1 MKAFNNCKD
10 YKEYLEIIKEA
21 MLSGINYY
29 EENENGF
36 LYLTEVENDKD
47 KKKIIDIFQLIDSE
61 LSYQG
66 AKSNEM
72 KKKINYLL
80 SIGIFEHNYKYIF
93 DSLTSENL
101 FTLIYGEYSKIDNN
115 NLLYLPI
122 FSNPV
127 LLDTIRKDNRE
138 KEKLFG
144 EKDYFFMIENHYK
157 NNPFDISDTKLRNQ
171 FTNEIIDKIN
181 TNRLEI
187 GVNNMIQYWE
197 SDEMN
202 DIKRGIM

>member
-1 MKAFNNCKD
+1 MKAFNNCKE
-10 YKEYLEIIKEA
+10 YKEYLEIIKETL
-21 MLSGINYY
+21 LSGINYY

-47 KKKIIDIFQLIDSE
+47 KKKIISTFKLIDSE

-66 AKSNEM
+66 TKNNEM

-80 SIGIFEHNYKYIF
+80 SLGTFYHDYKYIF
-93 DSLTSENL
+93 NSLSSENL
-101 FTLIYGEYSKIDNN
+101 FTLIYGCYSKIDKNN
-115 NLLYLPI
+115 SFYLPI
-122 FSNPV
+122 FSCSK
-127 LLDTIRKDNRE
+127 LLDAVRKDNRE

-157 NNPFDISDTKLRNQ
+157 KEPFDINDINLRNN
-171 FTNEIIDKIN
+171 FINEIIEKIN
-181 TNRLEI
+181 TNTLEI

-202 DIKRGIM
+202 EIKRGIM